1 MRQQM
6 GHIVFSEDSFILLV
20 PAPFCNVV
28 LSLLHKNKSL
38 TLYPEIWAGPGTALN
53 VRIQLNRC
61 CANFEGRLA
70 PALMLL
76 NSGAGKDS
84 WESLGHQGDLMS
96 EAERIVSLLLEN
108 NKLWHY
114 SEGLWPFPG
123 LGSNYQNLYQMQICF
138 FLPSKKD
145 ELPPITFLEFQIFSS
160 STPNQSLLPKGLG
173 SIDSTLA
180 LRKWNLR

>member
-1 MRQQM
+1 MYPSWIISWDLCYLYSYLSSLT
-6 GHIVFSEDSFILLV
+6 HSPHLFAVFRKCTSI
-20 PAPFCNVV
+20 C
-28 LSLLHKNKSL
+28 LLHIS
-38 TLYPEIWAGPGTALN
+38 IWRSQ
-53 VRIQLNRC
+53 RIT
-61 CANFEGRLA
+61 
-70 PALMLL
+70 
-76 NSGAGKDS
+76 NSGSITELIHS